1 MIEPT
6 RKRIRRTKQPGDT
19 RRSPRT
25 YDEVSASDKKTNI
38 GEKQA
43 VRVIDSP
50 DFLVGA
56 VPDLCNTQLS
66 EHDISSLASARLLAD
81 ENEDKEQG
89 AVVVILFG
97 ETQADLG
104 QYGVDRVI
112 RFPMDS
118 YAPDKKAHILNK
130 LMDAQPL
137 SHLVFPDSLAG
148 GADLGRRVAAHRG
161 IRAATAIVK
170 LTKNNTTRRAYAGR
184 CEITQALTEIL
195 LVSDTISVVIEQ
207 AHMASEIDLQL
218 SDITG
223 CISDHGLLPFDPDE
237 ISLTDLKWS

>member
-66 EHDISSLASARLLAD
+66 EHDISSLA
-81 ENEDKEQG
+81 KCP
-89 AVVVILFG
+89 F
-97 ETQADLG
+97 
-104 QYGVDRVI
+104 
-112 RFPMDS
+112 
-118 YAPDKKAHILNK
+118 
-130 LMDAQPL
+130 
-137 SHLVFPDSLAG
+137 
-148 GADLGRRVAAHRG
+148 
-161 IRAATAIVK
+161 
-170 LTKNNTTRRAYAGR
+170 AGR
-184 CEITQALTEIL
+184 
-195 LVSDTISVVIEQ
+195 
-207 AHMASEIDLQL
+207 
-218 SDITG
+218 
-223 CISDHGLLPFDPDE
+223 
-237 ISLTDLKWS
+237 